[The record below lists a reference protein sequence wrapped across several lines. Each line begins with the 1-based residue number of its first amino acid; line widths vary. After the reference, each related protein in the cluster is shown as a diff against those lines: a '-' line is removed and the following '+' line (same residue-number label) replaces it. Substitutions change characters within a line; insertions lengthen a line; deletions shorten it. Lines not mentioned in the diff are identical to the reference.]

1 MSKKADQLLVAK
13 LIREGFVLPEKVE
26 QFFIDAKARAVKSM
40 LEGRENAKRRIKDI
54 EENGADM
61 YAKLSEAA
69 KTFLSERYI
78 RGEGW
83 KRVPTV
89 LTLEEW
95 KYNMTKKIRTNDY
108 PFYGY
113 SDEKAIKIVEE
124 DCDIKRIKFIIRVY
138 NIVGEK
144 ITGSELIIDSRSGDV
159 NGLIWSDKGKAKVQ
173 TIGAGGYNIQCYH
186 FRCLVHEVRR

>member
-1 MSKKADQLLVAK
+1 
-13 LIREGFVLPEKVE
+13 
-26 QFFIDAKARAVKSM
+26 M

-54 EENGADM
+54 EENGAEM
-61 YAKLSEAA
+61 YAELPEAA
-69 KTFLSERYI
+69 KTFLSERYVS
-78 RGEGW
+78 GEGW

-95 KYNMTKKIRTNDY
+95 KYNVMKKIRTNDY

-144 ITGSELIIDSRSGDV
+144 ITGSELIIDPRSGDV